1 MTTQG
6 FHRWKEFHPVDMN
19 CSHRRKSDKIIIRM
33 ISKLKSL
40 YQFSVMQTW
49 VWHDFGANTPLL
61 VPHLCEHTAGSARTW
76 HGCLCL
82 RSAWGCSV
90 YSTSASEIQK
100 PACVKLFQ
108 KNDSTGEIRKYLR
121 ISSSGR
127 SWATPCPHWHPASSH
142 QQS

>member
-6 FHRWKEFHPVDMN
+6 FHRWKEFHPVDIN
-19 CSHRRKSDKIIIRM
+19 CCHRRKSVKIIIRM

-49 VWHDFGANTPLL
+49 VWHDFGAEHSFAGATFVRAHCWISKNVTRLPMFTFCLRLL
-61 VPHLCEHTAGSARTW
+61 CLFDLRERDTETCLCEVIS
-76 HGCLCL
+76 
-82 RSAWGCSV
+82 
-90 YSTSASEIQK
+90 
-100 PACVKLFQ
+100 

-127 SWATPCPHWHPASSH
+127 NWATLCPHWHPASLH